1 MYGIYD
7 LSGGLWERTAGY
19 VANGRSQL
27 KSYGSSFTYNGNNP
41 ITESTKYAK
50 VYEHDSEKDNVD
62 LGSDASGESTKINAA
77 SAANYEKNT
86 HVYGNAMNETSTAG
100 TGTTSW
106 YSDYS
111 YFPGLSDPFS
121 VRGGG
126 WWHDSSAGLFSF
138 HLNGGSSHCI
148 SGFRPVVVA
157 M

>member
-111 YFPGLSDPFS
+111 YFPGLYFPFS
-121 VRGGG
+121 IRGGYLWNG
-126 WWHDSSAGLFSF
+126 RSAGLFCF
-138 HLNGGSSHCI
+138 HRGYGNSYYYN
-148 SGFRPVVVA
+148 GFRPVVVA
-157 M
+157 E